1 MSHGGDASAFDKTAN
16 SRILSAVH
24 QSTDFFAIYN
34 IIYHITQNIYINR
47 YIYFFKY
54 QRKSTKRNVGCC
66 VLRKDNLVKEEL
78 RSKAR

>member
-34 IIYHITQNIYINR
+34 IIYHITQNIYIKIGI
-47 YIYFFKY
+47 YIFSNIRENPQNETSDVAFSAKII
-54 QRKSTKRNVGCC
+54 S
-66 VLRKDNLVKEEL
+66 
-78 RSKAR
+78 